1 MVALLR
7 AARRARCLLALFL
20 AIALVPLAAHSD
32 DNRDL
37 AGDANRERV
46 EQWRRELNRSAS
58 VLTAPVANARIE
70 PVAGE
75 TPCFQ
80 IARIELADSGD
91 ATDRFQWLLR
101 DLGRFNNAC
110 LGVRSIEALRANL
123 TARLVARGFV
133 TSTVEVPE
141 QNLGRGTLTLALR
154 LGLVDAVV
162 VEGGS
167 HTSAHQPSH
176 NAVPLRTGSVLNL
189 RQIEQTLENLA
200 RLPSQASQFRIEPSE
215 TPGGSRIVISPA
227 GGPRWRATMG
237 VESTESSDYGPFQAN
252 AGLTLD
258 APFNLSDQVSVLA
271 SLGTRHD
278 GPERPRQSSVL
289 INYSVPLGNHL
300 LSANVSHSAH
310 QRVIQGGVG
319 SFSETGS
326 ETQAQA
332 RWQWTTW
339 RSQSARLSL
348 WTGISAHRAR
358 TFLADTEL
366 LLRRRRSSSLDLGA
380 NLWQRHACGEA
391 STEAEASHTL
401 RLARDTTFQDAQPG
415 LPRSWRAQVQWSC
428 RIGGDTLGSDSN
440 SSSETPASASGAWD
454 LQGRLSVQAVRH
466 PAGST
471 DLATI
476 GSRWTVRGHDASRSL
491 SGQGATVFRQ
501 ELLAPPIKFDAA
513 GGLRAFA
520 GIDYGRV
527 DQPLGGE
534 KSRRELAGL
543 ALGLRWQWAGSTG
556 ELVAA
561 RPIRRH
567 DDSTGFIVYASLTFN
582 FLGERP

>member
-20 AIALVPLAAHSD
+20 AISLVPLAARSD

-46 EQWRRELNRSAS
+46 EQWRRELNRNTP
-58 VLTAPVANARIE
+58 VLTAPLASGWIE

-75 TPCFQ
+75 APCFQ
-80 IARIELADSGD
+80 IARIELAASGD
-91 ATDRFQWLLR
+91 ASDRFQWLLR

-123 TARLVARGFV
+123 AARLIARGFV

-162 VEGGS
+162 VERGS
-167 HTSAHQPSH
+167 HTSARQPSH
-176 NAVPLRTGSVLNL
+176 TAVPLRAGSVLNL
-189 RQIEQTLENLA
+189 RQIEQALENLA
-200 RLPSQASQFRIEPSE
+200 RLPSQASQFRIEPSD
-215 TPGGSRIVISPA
+215 TPDSSRIVISPA
-227 GGPRWRATMG
+227 GGPRWRATLG
-237 VESTESSDYGPFQAN
+237 LESAESSAYGPLQAN

-271 SLGTRHD
+271 SLGTRQD
-278 GPERPRQSSVL
+278 GPDRPRQSSVL
-289 INYSVPLGNHL
+289 VNYSVPLGNHL

-319 SFSETGS
+319 RFSETGS

-332 RWQWTTW
+332 RWQWTAW
-339 RSQSARLSL
+339 RNQSARLSL

-366 LLRRRRSSSLDLGA
+366 LLRRRRSTSLDLGA
-380 NLWQRHACGEA
+380 ALWQRHACGEI
-391 STEAEASHTL
+391 STESEASHTV

-415 LPRSWRAQVQWSC
+415 LPQSWRAQVQWAC
-428 RIGGDTLGSDSN
+428 RIGGDTLGGDSI
-440 SSSETPASASGAWD
+440 SGAPVSGSGAWD
-454 LQGRLSVQAVRH
+454 LQGRLTVQAVRH

-491 SGQGATVFRQ
+491 SGQGAAVFRQ
-501 ELLAPPIKFDAA
+501 ELLAPPMKLDAV
-513 GGLRAFA
+513 GGLRAFV
-520 GIDYGRV
+520 GIDYGHI

-543 ALGLRWQWAGSTG
+543 ALGMRWQWAGSTG

-567 DDSTGFIVYASLTFN
+567 DDGTGYVVYGSLTFN